1 MTGLE
6 AMPEGT
12 RDSGDPRLVRVAL
25 DEATIVRR
33 REDIEHERR
42 VAIAD
47 LLEGNLFRPKVELKG
62 NHLGPYHLQLRL
74 EEDRLAFDL
83 ADQSDEPLGG
93 FTLALKPFKRIIKEY
108 FIICESYFTAIKTS
122 NLRQVEALDMGRR
135 SLHDEG
141 SELLRNNLEKKA
153 EVDFDT
159 ARRLFTLVCV
169 LNMRG

>member
-1 MTGLE
+1 
-6 AMPEGT
+6 MPEDQGN
-12 RDSGDPRLVRVAL
+12 SRLVRVAL

-47 LLEGNLFRPKVELKG
+47 LLEGNLFRPKVNLEG
-62 NHLGPYHLQLRL
+62 DYAGPFHLQLRL
-74 EEDRLAFDL
+74 VEDRLAFDL
-83 ADQSDEPLGG
+83 ADQADAPLGG
-93 FTLALKPFKRIIKEY
+93 FTLALKPFRRIIKEY
-108 FIICESYFTAIKTS
+108 FIICENYFSATKTA
-122 NLRQVEALDMGRR
+122 NLRHVEALDMGRR

-141 SELLRNNLEKKA
+141 SELLRSNLEKKA

>member
-1 MTGLE
+1 MSETGK
-6 AMPEGT
+6 T
-12 RDSGDPRLVRVAL
+12 SGDPRLVQVEL

-47 LLEGNLFRPKVELKG
+47 LLEGNLFRPKVALTG
-62 NHLGPYHLQLRL
+62 DHAGPYHLRLRL

-83 ADQSDEPLGG
+83 ADQSDAPLGG
-93 FTLALKPFKRIIKEY
+93 FTLPLKPFKRIIKEY
-108 FIICESYFTAIKTS
+108 FIICESYFTAIKIA
-122 NLRQVEALDMGRR
+122 NLRHVEALDMGRR

-141 SELLRNNLEKKA
+141 SELLRGNLEKKA